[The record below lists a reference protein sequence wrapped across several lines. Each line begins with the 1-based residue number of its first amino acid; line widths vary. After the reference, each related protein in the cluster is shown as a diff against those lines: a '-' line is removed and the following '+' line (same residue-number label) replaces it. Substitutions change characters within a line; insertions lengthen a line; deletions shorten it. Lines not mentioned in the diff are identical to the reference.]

1 MTLLSDHHLLSPATA
16 QRLGRISLVGAGPGA
31 ADLLTLRALRRLAE
45 ADVVC
50 YDRLVD
56 PEVLAMARA
65 GAELL
70 FVGKEVG
77 AHSWPQDRIN
87 AYIIAAALRGLC
99 VVRLKSGDPSVF
111 GRAAEE
117 IAAARDNGI
126 PVEIVPGI
134 TAASAAAATLCRP
147 LTERGEIRQLV
158 IATATARSEEESPLP
173 ATLLAG
179 STYALYMA
187 VHRIEAVATELARAG
202 LAAETAITVVSKASS
217 TEETVLEC
225 SLADLVDEVRNKD
238 IKNPAVVLFCCPL
251 PPACRHQ
258 KVSLT
263 MDMLSNSL
271 VPI

>member
-1 MTLLSDHHLLSPATA
+1 MTLLSDHHLLNPETA

-31 ADLLTLRALRRLAE
+31 ADLLTLRAIRRLAE

-56 PEVLAMARA
+56 PEVLTLARA
-65 GAELL
+65 GAELR

-87 AYIIAAALRGLC
+87 AHITAAALRGLR

-117 IAAARDNGI
+117 IAAARDHGI

-134 TAASAAAATLCRP
+134 TAASAAAASLCRP
-147 LTERGEIRQLV
+147 LTERGESRQLV

-187 VHRIEAVATELARAG
+187 VHRIEAVADELARAG
-202 LAAETAITVVSKASS
+202 LAAGTAVTVVSKAS
-217 TEETVLEC
+217 TPEERVLDC
-225 SLADLVDEVRNKD
+225 TLATLAERVRLER
-238 IKNPAVVLFCCPL
+238 IANPAVVLFTCPAAPEAAGQAQMQRGGAL
-251 PPACRHQ
+251 HPVA
-258 KVSLT
+258 V
-263 MDMLSNSL
+263 
-271 VPI
+271 V